1 VTDLL
6 SETGAYEE
14 GHNAAK
20 LVKTNDVMKEWVQ
33 RGLLVE
39 IVNARTGEI
48 QRVIH
53 TPTRPSS
60 DDDERWP
67 ALYGDYLAVHGNVNN
82 TVVYRVSNGA
92 RTAAFYGRVL
102 AGDGKMGLL
111 AVNNRDQE
119 MIVYNAA
126 SGAAVLRVTLDH
138 LPRAARFI
146 PETNTLLVLTATQRV
161 YSIPLADAKTMTAE
175 K

>member
-1 VTDLL
+1 
-6 SETGAYEE
+6 
-14 GHNAAK
+14 
-20 LVKTNDVMKEWVQ
+20 VKTSDVMKEWVQ

-53 TPTRPSS
+53 TPTRPEFN
-60 DDDERWP
+60 DDDRWP
-67 ALYGDYLAVHGNVNN
+67 TLFGDYLAIHGNVNN
-82 TVVYRVSNGA
+82 TVVYRVSDGA

-102 AGDGKMGLL
+102 AADGKRGLV
-111 AVNNRDQE
+111 AVNNRYQE

-126 SGAAVLRVTLDH
+126 NGAEVLHVTLDH
-138 LPRAARFI
+138 LPRAAQFI
-146 PETNTLLVLTATQRV
+146 PEKNTLLVLTATQRV
-161 YSIPLADAKTMTAE
+161 YSIPLGDAKTMTAE